1 MRHNIPALI
10 SQRMQPLVLACALA
24 ALNGCFLWSDS
35 SSTDNEATEEE
46 QPAKELKPA
55 GAALSTEAPEPE
67 LIRLSK
73 RLYQAGMYSLA
84 QDSLNSL
91 KDRYPLGAYGSFAAI
106 KAADAYYYNRE
117 FDKAGKNYEDFLK
130 DYPGSADAPYVKLQA
145 ARSHL
150 VSAQGTGRDRQPLER
165 ALALF
170 DELISEFP
178 GTPYAVIA
186 ASERTPALND
196 LISYD
201 QFIITFYEKR
211 GNSAAVTA
219 RKKLFQERWGARMN
233 AGELL
238 PTLENIPLKPL
249 PAIVPLEMEPENRQ
263 AHSDSLSVS
272 LSGSL
277 SDSPLGLA
285 PPQATQEEI
294 DPELISIKSV
304 ACHTEE
310 VPFAMLELSRFPE
323 IFSLG
328 HVAET
333 LHPTAG
339 IVEVAG
345 LLVRATQPAF
355 NCFEQNDLLITSTG
369 ALQIRSTEPLILTTL
384 DNPTRILLTKVR

>member
-1 MRHNIPALI
+1 MRYNIPALI
-10 SQRMQPLVLACALA
+10 SQRMQHLVLACALA

-46 QPAKELKPA
+46 QPAKELKSA

-73 RLYQAGMYSLA
+73 RLYQSGMYSIA

-201 QFIITFYEKR
+201 QFIIAFYEKR

-238 PTLENIPLKPL
+238 PTSENIPLKPF
-249 PAIVPLEMEPENRQ
+249 PATAPMELESENSQ
-263 AHSDSLSVS
+263 ALAD
-272 LSGSL
+272 SL

-294 DPELISIKSV
+294 NPELITIKSV

-355 NCFEQNDLLITSTG
+355 NCFEENDLLITSTG
-369 ALQIRSTEPLILTTL
+369 VLQIRSTEPLILTTL
-384 DNPTRILLTKVR
+384 DNPKRILLTKVR

>member
-1 MRHNIPALI
+1 MRYNIPALI
-10 SQRMQPLVLACALA
+10 SQRMQHLVLACALA

-73 RLYQAGMYSLA
+73 RLYQSGMYSIA

-91 KDRYPLGAYGSFAAI
+91 KDRFPLGAYGSFAAI

-201 QFIITFYEKR
+201 QFIIAFYEKR

-238 PTLENIPLKPL
+238 PTSENIPLKPL
-249 PAIVPLEMEPENRQ
+249 PATAPMELEPENSQ
-263 AHSDSLSVS
+263 ALSDSLSDS
-272 LSGSL
+272 S
-277 SDSPLGLA
+277 SDLA

-294 DPELISIKSV
+294 DPELITIKSV

-355 NCFEQNDLLITSTG
+355 NCFEENDLLITSTG
-369 ALQIRSTEPLILTTL
+369 VLQIRSTEPLILTTL
-384 DNPTRILLTKVR
+384 DNPKRILLTKVR

>member
-1 MRHNIPALI
+1 
-10 SQRMQPLVLACALA
+10 MQHLVLACALA

-46 QPAKELKPA
+46 QPAKELKSA

-73 RLYQAGMYSLA
+73 RLYQSGMYSIA

-201 QFIITFYEKR
+201 QFIIAFYEKR

-219 RKKLFQERWGARMN
+219 RKKLFQERWGGRMN

-238 PTLENIPLKPL
+238 PTSENIPLKPF
-249 PAIVPLEMEPENRQ
+249 PATAPMELESENSQ
-263 AHSDSLSVS
+263 ALAD
-272 LSGSL
+272 SL
-277 SDSPLGLA
+277 SDSSSDLA

-294 DPELISIKSV
+294 NPELITIKSV

-355 NCFEQNDLLITSTG
+355 NCFEENDLLITSTG
-369 ALQIRSTEPLILTTL
+369 VLQIRSTEPLILTTL
-384 DNPTRILLTKVR
+384 DNPKRILLTKIR

>member
-1 MRHNIPALI
+1 MRYNIPALI
-10 SQRMQPLVLACALA
+10 SQRMQHLVLACALA

-35 SSTDNEATEEE
+35 SPTSNEATEEE

-73 RLYQAGMYSLA
+73 RLYQAGMYSIA

-201 QFIITFYEKR
+201 QFIIAFYEKR

-219 RKKLFQERWGARMN
+219 RKKLFQERWGERMN

-238 PTLENIPLKPL
+238 PSSERIPLKPL
-249 PAIVPLEMEPENRQ
+249 PAIAPMELEPENSQ
-263 AHSDSLSVS
+263 ALA
-272 LSGSL
+272 
-277 SDSPLGLA
+277 DSPLDLA

-294 DPELISIKSV
+294 NPELITIQSV
-304 ACHTEE
+304 ACHTGDI
-310 VPFAMLELSRFPE
+310 PFAMLELSRFPE

-339 IVEVAG
+339 IVEVTG
-345 LLVRATQPAF
+345 LLVRATQPIF
-355 NCFEQNDLLITSTG
+355 NCFEENDLLITSTG
-369 ALQIRSTEPLILTTL
+369 VLQIRSTEPLILTTL
-384 DNPTRILLTKVR
+384 DNPKRILLTKVR

>member
-1 MRHNIPALI
+1 MRYNIPALI
-10 SQRMQPLVLACALA
+10 SQRMQHLVLACALA

-73 RLYQAGMYSLA
+73 RLYQSGMYSIA

-201 QFIITFYEKR
+201 QFIIAFYEKR

-238 PTLENIPLKPL
+238 PTSENIPLKPL
-249 PAIVPLEMEPENRQ
+249 PATAPMELEPENSQ
-263 AHSDSLSVS
+263 ALSDSLSDS
-272 LSGSL
+272 S
-277 SDSPLGLA
+277 SDLA

-294 DPELISIKSV
+294 DPELITIKSV

-355 NCFEQNDLLITSTG
+355 NCFEENDLLITSTG
-369 ALQIRSTEPLILTTL
+369 VLQIRSTEPLILTTL
-384 DNPTRILLTKVR
+384 DNPKRILLTKVR

>member
-1 MRHNIPALI
+1 MRYNIPALI
-10 SQRMQPLVLACALA
+10 SQRMQHLVLACALA

-46 QPAKELKPA
+46 QPAKELKSA

-73 RLYQAGMYSLA
+73 RLYQSGMYSIA

-201 QFIITFYEKR
+201 QFIIAFYEKR

-238 PTLENIPLKPL
+238 PTSENIPLKPL
-249 PAIVPLEMEPENRQ
+249 PATAPMELEPENSQ
-263 AHSDSLSVS
+263 ALSDSLSDS
-272 LSGSL
+272 S
-277 SDSPLGLA
+277 SDLA

-294 DPELISIKSV
+294 DPELITIKSV

-355 NCFEQNDLLITSTG
+355 NCFEENDLLITSTG
-369 ALQIRSTEPLILTTL
+369 VLQIRSTEPLILTTL
-384 DNPTRILLTKVR
+384 DNPKRILLTKVR

>member
-1 MRHNIPALI
+1 MRYNIPALI
-10 SQRMQPLVLACALA
+10 SQRMQHLVLACALA

-73 RLYQAGMYSLA
+73 RLYQSGMYSIA

-201 QFIITFYEKR
+201 QFIIAFYEKR

-238 PTLENIPLKPL
+238 PTLENIPLKPF
-249 PAIVPLEMEPENRQ
+249 PAIVPLEMESENSQ
-263 AHSDSLSVS
+263 ALAD
-272 LSGSL
+272 SL

-294 DPELISIKSV
+294 DPELITIKSV

-355 NCFEQNDLLITSTG
+355 NCFEENDLLITSTG
-369 ALQIRSTEPLILTTL
+369 VLQIRSTEPLILTTL
-384 DNPTRILLTKVR
+384 DNPKRILLTKVR

>member
-1 MRHNIPALI
+1 MRYNIPALI
-10 SQRMQPLVLACALA
+10 SQRMQHLVLACALA

-46 QPAKELKPA
+46 QPAKELKSA

-73 RLYQAGMYSLA
+73 RLYQSGMYSIA

-91 KDRYPLGAYGSFAAI
+91 KDRFPLGAYGSFAAI

-201 QFIITFYEKR
+201 QFIIAFYEKR

-238 PTLENIPLKPL
+238 PTSENIPLKPF
-249 PAIVPLEMEPENRQ
+249 PATAPMELESENSQ
-263 AHSDSLSVS
+263 ALAD
-272 LSGSL
+272 SL

-294 DPELISIKSV
+294 NPELITIKSV

-355 NCFEQNDLLITSTG
+355 NCFEENDLLITSTG
-369 ALQIRSTEPLILTTL
+369 VLQIRSTEPLILTTL
-384 DNPTRILLTKVR
+384 DNPKRILLTKVR

>member
-1 MRHNIPALI
+1 MRYNIPALI
-10 SQRMQPLVLACALA
+10 SQRMQHLVLACALA

-73 RLYQAGMYSLA
+73 RLYQSGMYSIA

-201 QFIITFYEKR
+201 QFIIAFYEKR

-219 RKKLFQERWGARMN
+219 RKKLFQERWGGRMN

-238 PTLENIPLKPL
+238 PTSENIPLKPF
-249 PAIVPLEMEPENRQ
+249 PATAPMELESENSQ
-263 AHSDSLSVS
+263 ALAD
-272 LSGSL
+272 SL

-294 DPELISIKSV
+294 DPELITIKSV
-304 ACHTEE
+304 ACHTEDI
-310 VPFAMLELSRFPE
+310 PFAMLELSRFPE

-355 NCFEQNDLLITSTG
+355 NCFEENDLLITSTG
-369 ALQIRSTEPLILTTL
+369 VLQIRSTEPLILTTL
-384 DNPTRILLTKVR
+384 DNPKRILLTKVR

>member
-1 MRHNIPALI
+1 
-10 SQRMQPLVLACALA
+10 MQHLVLACALT

-73 RLYQAGMYSLA
+73 RLYQSGMYSIA

-91 KDRYPLGAYGSFAAI
+91 KDRFPLGAYGSFAAI

-170 DELISEFP
+170 DELVSEFP

-201 QFIITFYEKR
+201 QFIIAFYEKR

-219 RKKLFQERWGARMN
+219 RKKLFQERWGGRMN

-238 PTLENIPLKPL
+238 PTSENIPLKPF
-249 PAIVPLEMEPENRQ
+249 PATAPMELESENSQ
-263 AHSDSLSVS
+263 ALAD
-272 LSGSL
+272 SL

-285 PPQATQEEI
+285 PPQATQEDI
-294 DPELISIKSV
+294 NPELITIKSV

-355 NCFEQNDLLITSTG
+355 NCFEENDLLITSTG
-369 ALQIRSTEPLILTTL
+369 VLQIRSTEPLILTTL
-384 DNPTRILLTKVR
+384 DNPKRILLTKIR

>member
-1 MRHNIPALI
+1 MRYNIPALI
-10 SQRMQPLVLACALA
+10 SQRMQHLVLACALA

-73 RLYQAGMYSLA
+73 RLYQSGMYSIA

-91 KDRYPLGAYGSFAAI
+91 KDRFPLGAYGSFAAI

-201 QFIITFYEKR
+201 QFIIAFYEKR

-219 RKKLFQERWGARMN
+219 RKKLFQERWGGRMN

-238 PTLENIPLKPL
+238 PTSENIPLKPF
-249 PAIVPLEMEPENRQ
+249 PATAPMELESENSQ
-263 AHSDSLSVS
+263 ALAD
-272 LSGSL
+272 SL

-294 DPELISIKSV
+294 NPELITIKSV

-355 NCFEQNDLLITSTG
+355 NCFEENDLLITSTG
-369 ALQIRSTEPLILTTL
+369 VLQIRSTEPLILTTL
-384 DNPTRILLTKVR
+384 DNPKRILLTKVR

>member
-1 MRHNIPALI
+1 MRYNIPALI
-10 SQRMQPLVLACALA
+10 SQRMQHLVLACALA

-46 QPAKELKPA
+46 QPAKELKSA

-73 RLYQAGMYSLA
+73 RLYQSGMYSIA

-201 QFIITFYEKR
+201 QFIIAFYEKR

-219 RKKLFQERWGARMN
+219 RKKLFQERWGGRMN

-238 PTLENIPLKPL
+238 PTSENIPLKPF
-249 PAIVPLEMEPENRQ
+249 PATAPMELESENSQ
-263 AHSDSLSVS
+263 ALAD
-272 LSGSL
+272 SL

-285 PPQATQEEI
+285 PPQATQEVI
-294 DPELISIKSV
+294 DPELITIKSV

-355 NCFEQNDLLITSTG
+355 NCFEENDLLITSTG
-369 ALQIRSTEPLILTTL
+369 VLQIRSTEPLILTTL
-384 DNPTRILLTKVR
+384 DNPKRILLTKVR

>member
-1 MRHNIPALI
+1 
-10 SQRMQPLVLACALA
+10 MQPLVLACALA

-46 QPAKELKPA
+46 QPAKELKSA

-73 RLYQAGMYSLA
+73 RLYQSGMYSIA

-145 ARSHL
+145 ARSHF
-150 VSAQGTGRDRQPLER
+150 VSAHGTGRDRQPLER

-201 QFIITFYEKR
+201 QFIIAFYEKR

-238 PTLENIPLKPL
+238 PTLENIPLKPF
-249 PAIVPLEMEPENRQ
+249 PATAPMEMEPENRQ
-263 AHSDSLSVS
+263 ALAD
-272 LSGSL
+272 SL
-277 SDSPLGLA
+277 SDSPSDLA

-294 DPELISIKSV
+294 DPELITIKSV
-304 ACHTEE
+304 ACHTEDI
-310 VPFAMLELSRFPE
+310 PFAMLELSRFPE
-323 IFSLG
+323 IYSLG

-355 NCFEQNDLLITSTG
+355 NCFEENDLLITSTG
-369 ALQIRSTEPLILTTL
+369 VLQIRSTEPLILTTL
-384 DNPTRILLTKVR
+384 DNPKRILLTKVR

>member
-1 MRHNIPALI
+1 MRYNIPALI
-10 SQRMQPLVLACALA
+10 SQRMQHLVLACALA

-35 SSTDNEATEEE
+35 SPTSNEATEEE

-73 RLYQAGMYSLA
+73 RLYQAGMYSIA

-201 QFIITFYEKR
+201 QFIIAFYEKR

-219 RKKLFQERWGARMN
+219 RKKLFQERWGERMN

-238 PTLENIPLKPL
+238 PSSERIPLKPL
-249 PAIVPLEMEPENRQ
+249 PAIAPMELEPENSQ
-263 AHSDSLSVS
+263 ALA
-272 LSGSL
+272 
-277 SDSPLGLA
+277 DSPLDLA

-294 DPELISIKSV
+294 NPELITIQSV
-304 ACHTEE
+304 ACHTGDI
-310 VPFAMLELSRFPE
+310 PFAMLELSRFPE
-323 IFSLG
+323 FYSLG

-345 LLVRATQPAF
+345 LLVRATQPVF
-355 NCFEQNDLLITSTG
+355 NCFKENDLLITSAGT
-369 ALQIRSTEPLILTTL
+369 LQIRSTEPLILTTL
-384 DNPTRILLTKVR
+384 DNPKRILLTKVR

>member
-1 MRHNIPALI
+1 MRYNIPALI
-10 SQRMQPLVLACALA
+10 SQRMQHLVLACALA

-46 QPAKELKPA
+46 QPAKELKSA

-73 RLYQAGMYSLA
+73 RLYQSGMYSIA

-91 KDRYPLGAYGSFAAI
+91 KDRFPLGAYGSFAAI

-201 QFIITFYEKR
+201 QFIIAFYEKR

-238 PTLENIPLKPL
+238 PTSENIPLKPF
-249 PAIVPLEMEPENRQ
+249 PATAPMELESENSQ
-263 AHSDSLSVS
+263 ALAD
-272 LSGSL
+272 SL

-285 PPQATQEEI
+285 PPQATQEDI
-294 DPELISIKSV
+294 NPELITIKSV

-355 NCFEQNDLLITSTG
+355 NCFEENDLLITSTG
-369 ALQIRSTEPLILTTL
+369 VLQIRSTEPLILTTL
-384 DNPTRILLTKVR
+384 DNPKRILLTKVR

>member
-1 MRHNIPALI
+1 MRYNIPALI
-10 SQRMQPLVLACALA
+10 SQRMQHLVLACALA

-46 QPAKELKPA
+46 QPAKELKSA

-73 RLYQAGMYSLA
+73 RLYQSGMYSIA

-91 KDRYPLGAYGSFAAI
+91 KDRFPLGAYGSFAAI

-201 QFIITFYEKR
+201 QFIIAFYEKR

-219 RKKLFQERWGARMN
+219 RKKLFQERWGGRMN

-238 PTLENIPLKPL
+238 PTSENIPLKPF
-249 PAIVPLEMEPENRQ
+249 PATAPMELESENSQ
-263 AHSDSLSVS
+263 ALAD
-272 LSGSL
+272 SL

-294 DPELISIKSV
+294 NPELITIKSV

-355 NCFEQNDLLITSTG
+355 NCFEENDLLITSTG
-369 ALQIRSTEPLILTTL
+369 VLQIRSTEPLILTTL
-384 DNPTRILLTKVR
+384 DNPKRILLTKVR

>member
-1 MRHNIPALI
+1 MRYNIPALI
-10 SQRMQPLVLACALA
+10 SQRMQHLVLACALA

-46 QPAKELKPA
+46 QPAKELKSA

-73 RLYQAGMYSLA
+73 RLYQSGMYSIA

-91 KDRYPLGAYGSFAAI
+91 KDRFPLGAYGSFAAI

-201 QFIITFYEKR
+201 QFIIAFYEKR

-219 RKKLFQERWGARMN
+219 RKKLFQERWGGRMN

-238 PTLENIPLKPL
+238 PTSENIPLKPF
-249 PAIVPLEMEPENRQ
+249 PATAPMELESENSQ
-263 AHSDSLSVS
+263 ALAD
-272 LSGSL
+272 SL
-277 SDSPLGLA
+277 SDSSSDLA

-294 DPELISIKSV
+294 NPELITIKSV

-355 NCFEQNDLLITSTG
+355 NCFEENDLLITSTG
-369 ALQIRSTEPLILTTL
+369 VLQIRSTEPLILTTL
-384 DNPTRILLTKVR
+384 DNPKRILLTKVR

>member
-1 MRHNIPALI
+1 MRYNIPALI
-10 SQRMQPLVLACALA
+10 SQRMQHLVLACALA

-46 QPAKELKPA
+46 QPAKELKSA

-73 RLYQAGMYSLA
+73 RLYQSGMYSIA

-201 QFIITFYEKR
+201 QFIIAFYEKR

-219 RKKLFQERWGARMN
+219 RKKLFQERWGGRMN

-238 PTLENIPLKPL
+238 PTSENIPLKPF
-249 PAIVPLEMEPENRQ
+249 PATAPMELESENSQ
-263 AHSDSLSVS
+263 ALAD
-272 LSGSL
+272 SL

-294 DPELISIKSV
+294 NPELITIKSV

-355 NCFEQNDLLITSTG
+355 NCFEENDLLITSTG
-369 ALQIRSTEPLILTTL
+369 VLQIRSTEPLILTTL
-384 DNPTRILLTKVR
+384 DNPKRILLTKVR

>member
-1 MRHNIPALI
+1 MRYNIPALI
-10 SQRMQPLVLACALA
+10 SQRMQHLVLACALA

-46 QPAKELKPA
+46 QPAKELKSA

-73 RLYQAGMYSLA
+73 RLYQSGMYSIA

-201 QFIITFYEKR
+201 QFIIAFYEKR

-219 RKKLFQERWGARMN
+219 RKKLFQERWGGRMN

-238 PTLENIPLKPL
+238 PTSENIPLKPF
-249 PAIVPLEMEPENRQ
+249 PATAPMELESENSQ
-263 AHSDSLSVS
+263 ALAD
-272 LSGSL
+272 SL

-294 DPELISIKSV
+294 NPELITIKSV

-355 NCFEQNDLLITSTG
+355 NCFEENDLLITSTG
-369 ALQIRSTEPLILTTL
+369 VLQIRSTEPLILTTL
-384 DNPTRILLTKVR
+384 DNPKRILLTKIR

>member
-1 MRHNIPALI
+1 MRYNIPALI
-10 SQRMQPLVLACALA
+10 SQRMQHLVLACALA

-73 RLYQAGMYSLA
+73 RLYQSGMYSIA

-91 KDRYPLGAYGSFAAI
+91 KDRFPLGAYGSFAAI

-201 QFIITFYEKR
+201 QFIIAFYEKR

-219 RKKLFQERWGARMN
+219 RKKLFQERWGGRMN

-238 PTLENIPLKPL
+238 PTSENIPLKPF
-249 PAIVPLEMEPENRQ
+249 PATAPMELESENSQ
-263 AHSDSLSVS
+263 ALAD
-272 LSGSL
+272 SL

-294 DPELISIKSV
+294 DPELITIKSV

-355 NCFEQNDLLITSTG
+355 NCFEENDLLITSTG
-369 ALQIRSTEPLILTTL
+369 VLQIRSTEPLILTTL
-384 DNPTRILLTKVR
+384 DNPKRILLTKIR

>member
-1 MRHNIPALI
+1 MRYNIPALI
-10 SQRMQPLVLACALA
+10 SQRMQHLVLACALA

-73 RLYQAGMYSLA
+73 RLYQSGMYSIA

-91 KDRYPLGAYGSFAAI
+91 KDRFPLGAYGSFAAI

-130 DYPGSADAPYVKLQA
+130 DYPGSADSPYVKLQA

-201 QFIITFYEKR
+201 QFIIAFYEKR

-238 PTLENIPLKPL
+238 PTLENIPLKPF
-249 PAIVPLEMEPENRQ
+249 PAIVPLEMESENSQ
-263 AHSDSLSVS
+263 ALAD
-272 LSGSL
+272 SL

-294 DPELISIKSV
+294 DPELITIKSV

-355 NCFEQNDLLITSTG
+355 NCFEENDLLITSTG
-369 ALQIRSTEPLILTTL
+369 VLQIRSTEPLILTTL
-384 DNPTRILLTKVR
+384 DNPKRILLTKVR

>member
-1 MRHNIPALI
+1 MRYNIPALI
-10 SQRMQPLVLACALA
+10 SQRMQHLVLACALA

-73 RLYQAGMYSLA
+73 RLYQSGMYSIA

-91 KDRYPLGAYGSFAAI
+91 KDRFPLGAYGSFAAI

-201 QFIITFYEKR
+201 QFIIAFYEKR

-219 RKKLFQERWGARMN
+219 RKKLFQERWGGRMN

-238 PTLENIPLKPL
+238 PTSENIPLKPF
-249 PAIVPLEMEPENRQ
+249 PATAPMELESENSQ
-263 AHSDSLSVS
+263 ALAD
-272 LSGSL
+272 SL

-294 DPELISIKSV
+294 DPELITIKSV

-355 NCFEQNDLLITSTG
+355 NCFEENDLLITSTG
-369 ALQIRSTEPLILTTL
+369 VLQIRSTEPLILTTL
-384 DNPTRILLTKVR
+384 DNPKRILLTKVR

>member
-1 MRHNIPALI
+1 MRYNIPALI
-10 SQRMQPLVLACALA
+10 SQRMQHLVLACALA

-46 QPAKELKPA
+46 QPAKELKSA

-73 RLYQAGMYSLA
+73 RLYQSGMYSIA

-91 KDRYPLGAYGSFAAI
+91 KDRFPLGAYGSFAAI

-201 QFIITFYEKR
+201 QFIIAFYEKR

-219 RKKLFQERWGARMN
+219 RKKLFQERWGGRMN

-238 PTLENIPLKPL
+238 PTSENIPLKPF
-249 PAIVPLEMEPENRQ
+249 PATAPMELESENSQ
-263 AHSDSLSVS
+263 ALAD
-272 LSGSL
+272 SL

-285 PPQATQEEI
+285 PPQATQEDI
-294 DPELISIKSV
+294 NPELITIKSV

-355 NCFEQNDLLITSTG
+355 NCFEENDLLITSTG
-369 ALQIRSTEPLILTTL
+369 VLQIRSTEPLILTTL
-384 DNPTRILLTKVR
+384 DNPKRILLTKIR

>member
-1 MRHNIPALI
+1 MRYNIPALI
-10 SQRMQPLVLACALA
+10 SQRMQHLVLACALA

-73 RLYQAGMYSLA
+73 RLYQAGMYSIA

-201 QFIITFYEKR
+201 QFIIAFYEKR

-219 RKKLFQERWGARMN
+219 RKKLFQERWGERMN

-238 PTLENIPLKPL
+238 PTSENIPLKPL
-249 PAIVPLEMEPENRQ
+249 PAIVPLEMEPENSQ
-263 AHSDSLSVS
+263 ALAD
-272 LSGSL
+272 SL

-294 DPELISIKSV
+294 DPELITIKSV

-355 NCFEQNDLLITSTG
+355 NCFEENDLLITSTG
-369 ALQIRSTEPLILTTL
+369 VLQIRSTEPLILTTL
-384 DNPTRILLTKVR
+384 DNPKRILLTKIR

>member
-1 MRHNIPALI
+1 MRYNIPALI
-10 SQRMQPLVLACALA
+10 SQRMQHLVLACALA

-46 QPAKELKPA
+46 QPAKELKSA

-73 RLYQAGMYSLA
+73 RLYQAGMYSIA

-201 QFIITFYEKR
+201 QFIIAFYEKR

-238 PTLENIPLKPL
+238 PTSENIPLKPF
-249 PAIVPLEMEPENRQ
+249 PATAPMELESENSQ
-263 AHSDSLSVS
+263 ALAD
-272 LSGSL
+272 SL

-294 DPELISIKSV
+294 DPELITIKSV

-355 NCFEQNDLLITSTG
+355 NCFEENDLLITSTG
-369 ALQIRSTEPLILTTL
+369 VLQIRSTEPLILTTL
-384 DNPTRILLTKVR
+384 DNPKRILLTKVR

>member
-1 MRHNIPALI
+1 MRYNIPALI
-10 SQRMQPLVLACALA
+10 SQRMQHLVLACALA

-46 QPAKELKPA
+46 QPAKELKSA

-73 RLYQAGMYSLA
+73 RLYQSGMYSIA

-91 KDRYPLGAYGSFAAI
+91 KDRFPLGAYGSFAAI

-201 QFIITFYEKR
+201 QFIIAFYEKR

-219 RKKLFQERWGARMN
+219 RKKLFQERWGGRMN

-238 PTLENIPLKPL
+238 PTSENIPLKPF
-249 PAIVPLEMEPENRQ
+249 PATAPMELESENSQ
-263 AHSDSLSVS
+263 ALAD
-272 LSGSL
+272 SL

-294 DPELISIKSV
+294 NPELITIKSV

-355 NCFEQNDLLITSTG
+355 NCFEENDLLITSTG
-369 ALQIRSTEPLILTTL
+369 VLQIRSTEPLILTTL
-384 DNPTRILLTKVR
+384 DNPKRILLTKIR

>member
-1 MRHNIPALI
+1 MRYNIPALI
-10 SQRMQPLVLACALA
+10 SQRMQHLVLACALA

-46 QPAKELKPA
+46 QPAKELKSA

-73 RLYQAGMYSLA
+73 RLYQSGMYSIA

-91 KDRYPLGAYGSFAAI
+91 KDRFPLGAYGSFAAI

-201 QFIITFYEKR
+201 QFIIAFYEKR

-219 RKKLFQERWGARMN
+219 RKKLFQERWGGRMN

-238 PTLENIPLKPL
+238 PTSENIPLKPF
-249 PAIVPLEMEPENRQ
+249 PATAPMELESENSQ
-263 AHSDSLSVS
+263 ALAD
-272 LSGSL
+272 SL

-294 DPELISIKSV
+294 DPELITIKSV

-355 NCFEQNDLLITSTG
+355 NCFEENDLLITSTG
-369 ALQIRSTEPLILTTL
+369 VLQIRSTEPLILTTL
-384 DNPTRILLTKVR
+384 DNPKRILLTKVR

>member
-1 MRHNIPALI
+1 MRYNIPALI
-10 SQRMQPLVLACALA
+10 SQRMQHLVLACALA

-73 RLYQAGMYSLA
+73 RLYQSGMYSIA

-201 QFIITFYEKR
+201 QFIIAFYEKR

-238 PTLENIPLKPL
+238 PTSENIPLKPL
-249 PAIVPLEMEPENRQ
+249 PATAPMELEPENSQ
-263 AHSDSLSVS
+263 ALSDSLSDS
-272 LSGSL
+272 S
-277 SDSPLGLA
+277 SDLA

-294 DPELISIKSV
+294 DPELITIKSV

-355 NCFEQNDLLITSTG
+355 NCFEENDLLITSTG
-369 ALQIRSTEPLILTTL
+369 VLQIRSTEPLILTTL
-384 DNPTRILLTKVR
+384 DNPKRILLTKIR

>member
-1 MRHNIPALI
+1 MRYNIPALI
-10 SQRMQPLVLACALA
+10 SQRMQHLVLACALA

-73 RLYQAGMYSLA
+73 RLYQAGMYSIA

-201 QFIITFYEKR
+201 QFIIAFYEKR

-238 PTLENIPLKPL
+238 PTSENIPLKPL
-249 PAIVPLEMEPENRQ
+249 PATAPMELEPENSQ
-263 AHSDSLSVS
+263 ALSDSLSDS
-272 LSGSL
+272 S
-277 SDSPLGLA
+277 SDLA

-294 DPELISIKSV
+294 DPELITIKSV

-355 NCFEQNDLLITSTG
+355 NCFEENDLLITSTG
-369 ALQIRSTEPLILTTL
+369 VLQIRSTEPLILTTL
-384 DNPTRILLTKVR
+384 DNPKRILLTKVR